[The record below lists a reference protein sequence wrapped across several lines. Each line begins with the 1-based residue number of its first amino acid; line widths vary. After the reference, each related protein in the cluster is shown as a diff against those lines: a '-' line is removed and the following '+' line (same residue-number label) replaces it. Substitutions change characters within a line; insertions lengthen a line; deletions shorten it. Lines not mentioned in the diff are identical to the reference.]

1 MSDEALDK
9 RMKAAGMLTV
19 SESLGPGP
27 MDGYYN
33 IRSVNSLQDVQ
44 TYIENELAT
53 YLKVLG
59 MHDLGEHVW
68 QESDLDFILGKMA
81 ILRSL
86 HVTLRRLVN
95 EGKC

>member
-1 MSDEALDK
+1 MSDETLDK

-27 MDGYYN
+27 LDTFYN

-44 TYIENELAT
+44 TWIANELGT
-53 YLKVLG
+53 YLTVLG
-59 MHDLGEHVW
+59 MHDLGENVW
-68 QESDLDFILGKMA
+68 QESDLDFILGKMT

-86 HVTLRRLVN
+86 HVTLWRLVD
-95 EGKC
+95 EGKS